1 MSLEPSGIFGHFKV
15 VMSLPAETIDLTSVN
30 SRLRELRRFL

>member
-1 MSLEPSGIFGHFKV
+1 MSLEPSGIFGHFEG
-15 VMSLPAETIDLTSVN
+15 VMTLPTETIDLTSVN

>member
-1 MSLEPSGIFGHFKV
+1 MSLEPSGIFGHFEKV
-15 VMSLPAETIDLTSVN
+15 MTLPAETIDLASVN

>member
-1 MSLEPSGIFGHFKV
+1 MPLEPLVIFGHFEG
-15 VMSLPAETIDLTSVN
+15 VMTLPAETIDLTSVN

>member
-1 MSLEPSGIFGHFKV
+1 MLSGTLC
-15 VMSLPAETIDLTSVN
+15 VMALPAETVDLASVN